1 MNLGGTSASS
11 WWQLEGMGTLR
22 MRPRMVFFQTWIRVQ
37 LFVTPCTAAC
47 QASLSFTSPAV
58 WPSDFFCS
66 GCYKKKYQNGWLK
79 QLYIS
84 VKIYFLTVLKKS
96 KIKFLV
102 DSFSDA
108 NFLVGFL
115 MSAHLLYPYMV
126 FAPCV
131 CLEEEEELWSLF
143 LFL

>member
-1 MNLGGTSASS
+1 MKQCPTLCIPMDCSMPGFPVLHHL
-11 WWQLEGMGTLR
+11 LEYG
-22 MRPRMVFFQTWIRVQ
+22 PVI
-37 LFVTPCTAAC
+37 
-47 QASLSFTSPAV
+47 
-58 WPSDFFCS
+58 FFCLS
-66 GCYKKKYQNGWLK
+66 CYKKYQNGWLK
-79 QLYIS
+79 WLYIS

-96 KIKFLV
+96 KIKFPV

-115 MSAHLLYPYMV
+115 MSAHLLHPYMV

-131 CLEEEEELWSLF
+131 CLEKEEALWSLF

>member
-1 MNLGGTSASS
+1 MPGFPVLHHLLQYGPVISSA
-11 WWQLEGMGTLR
+11 Q
-22 MRPRMVFFQTWIRVQ
+22 VAI
-37 LFVTPCTAAC
+37 
-47 QASLSFTSPAV
+47 
-58 WPSDFFCS
+58 
-66 GCYKKKYQNGWLK
+66 KKYQNGWLK

-115 MSAHLLYPYMV
+115 MSAHLLCTYMV